1 MALMKPGEP
10 LVVGD
15 PATDASRAS
24 DPSVRARIQSL
35 VDEQPYA
42 VLCVQGGGQPYGA
55 LVAFAF
61 SEDLRHAVFSTPVTT
76 RKYRLLSECDQ
87 VALVI
92 DNRSG
97 RANELMEVE
106 AVTATGRSELI
117 ARGREF
123 DHWAELLVTRHSYL
137 KSFVRAE
144 TCALFRVDIVR
155 FLHVVRFQEVRQ
167 WIPTAHS

>member
-1 MALMKPGEP
+1 MMKTGEP
-10 LVVGD
+10 LFD
-15 PATDASRAS
+15 S
-24 DPSVRARIQSL
+24 DPNPDSREASNAAVRALIQCL

-61 SEDLRHAVFSTPVTT
+61 SKDLRHAVFSTPVTT
-76 RKYRLLSECDQ
+76 RKYRLLSECDH

-97 RANELMEVE
+97 KSGELMEVE
-106 AVTATGRSELI
+106 AITATGRSHLI

-123 DHWAELLVTRHSYL
+123 DQWAELLTCRHPYL

-144 TCALFRVDIVR
+144 TCGLFRIDIVR
-155 FLHVVRFQEVRQ
+155 FLHVARFQEVRQ
-167 WIPTAHS
+167 WIPTVHS